1 MIVLKRCELLPTAK
15 AAFADGR
22 VETSQVLK
30 PEFKKILRE
39 ILSYGGGGKDL
50 AEIGESYGVLKAI
63 DKAKRVINCPR
74 EVEPECDILS
84 PSPKKVDAPKEFK
97 CTLSKKIM
105 IEPVIIASEQVL
117 RTSGP
122 WKLVKTRYLHVRG
135 REEEEAMRED
145 KSFVEGE
152 SCKCEE
158 GKFYEAGELYDEVHA
173 SIIVFD
179 DVGFLLDGGNPLGL
193 VLTTKL
199 GVGQCGLEIHQRD
212 LYFNGW
218 IFCCLGFGKAGRHSS
233 SAGQSWVFGNLT
245 VRSSLLELKFGRAL
259 CCSLAVVI
267 CVGDS
272 SLKLVSLFCSGC

>member
-105 IEPVIIASEQVL
+105 IEPVIIASEQDTSEENRSSKMTLDSWVSRYTRISLELPAKTTRDVAIDNGDETMKLGRVL
-117 RTSGP
+117 QGQVQSDITRADKIRLTIIEFRERQ
-122 WKLVKTRYLHVRG
+122 KRERREKEEKTRQAISRLVL
-135 REEEEAMRED
+135 EN
-145 KSFVEGE
+145 KT
-152 SCKCEE
+152 
-158 GKFYEAGELYDEVHA
+158 ELERAAILWKASSVSGLEVHR
-173 SIIVFD
+173 
-179 DVGFLLDGGNPLGL
+179 
-193 VLTTKL
+193 
-199 GVGQCGLEIHQRD
+199 RD
-212 LYFNGW
+212 LDFNSW
-218 IFCCLGFGKAGRHSS
+218 IFCCLGFSEAGCHSS
-233 SAGQSWVFGNLT
+233 SAGQSWVFGKSDGEIF
-245 VRSSLLELKFGRAL
+245 SS
-259 CCSLAVVI
+259 
-267 CVGDS
+267 
-272 SLKLVSLFCSGC
+272 